1 VSLAALWEARPA
13 RERSAIAAG
22 LVVVGVMLVVALAWL
37 PLERT
42 RTRLA
47 GELPAL
53 RASVEQLGRD
63 GAEARRLRAMA
74 PTIHVNPSPLAPLI
88 AANAWARELPGVQ
101 LTVPDEK
108 HVRLVAEDV
117 GFTALLDWLVTAQ
130 AAHGLRVESAR
141 IDALPIRGH
150 VRAELV
156 LARS

>member
-1 VSLAALWEARPA
+1 MSLWESRPA

-22 LVVVGVMLVVALAWL
+22 LVAVGAMLVVALVWV

-42 RTRLA
+42 RTRLS

-53 RASVEQLGRD
+53 RASVEQLRRD
-63 GAEARRLRAMA
+63 GAEAKRLRAMA
-74 PTIHVNPSPLAPLI
+74 PTVPVNPSPLAPLI
-88 AANAWARELPGVQ
+88 ASNAWARELPGVQ
-101 LTVPDEK
+101 VSVPDEK
-108 HVRLVAEDV
+108 HVKLLAADV

-141 IDALPIRGH
+141 IDALPAQGH
-150 VRAELV
+150 VRAALV